1 MNSVH
6 DISVLIVAGGTGG
19 HISPGIALYEAFRD
33 AGVRTLFL
41 SGRRD
46 ARFSSLNDILPGDL
60 NLYRAPSFSKNPG
73 RLLLFPAAFAAAML
87 SVRKI
92 VRKNNVRA
100 VIGMGGYV
108 SAPAL
113 MAAKLMKVPL
123 FVCEQNSVPGKV
135 TRFFE
140 KYASRIYGTFR
151 GATEY
156 LTFKDRY
163 LLAGNPIRKKVLVEA
178 HRDEARKAFHLG
190 HSRKVVLVI
199 GGSQGAVRINE
210 LVFGLKK
217 DFSDEL
223 KNVGFIWSTGDFS
236 YQTYKEKINTEIDE
250 GSLYLSP
257 FIDRVGLAYRAADI
271 AISRSGAGVMMEL
284 AAMGVPS
291 IQIPYPHAADNHQD
305 RNADEFVQAGAAV
318 KIGNADAVPEKVM
331 PVLHDLMNNPRALER
346 MSKKAREVAMVNAAD
361 VIAKDI
367 VKEINAL
374 TPGPSPMG
382 RGENG
387 KK

>member
-1 MNSVH
+1 MNSMN

-19 HISPGIALYEAFRD
+19 HISPGIALYEAFQD
-33 AGVRTLFL
+33 AGVRALFL
-41 SGRRD
+41 SGKRD
-46 ARFSSLNDILPGDL
+46 ARFSSLNDIAADDL
-60 NLYRAPSFSKNPG
+60 RLYRAPSFSKNPG
-73 RLLLFPAAFAAAML
+73 KLLLFPVLFGAAIL

-100 VIGMGGYV
+100 IIGMGGYV

-113 MAAKLMKVPL
+113 MAAKLFKVPL

-140 KYASRIYGTFR
+140 KHAVRVFGTFR

-156 LTFKDRY
+156 LKFKDKY
-163 LLAGNPIRKKVLVEA
+163 LLAGNPIRKKVLVDAKKE
-178 HRDEARKAFHLG
+178 EARKTFHLG

-236 YQTYKEKINTEIDE
+236 YQTYKDKINTEIEE
-250 GSLYLSP
+250 GSVYLSP
-257 FIDRVGLAYRAADI
+257 FIDKVGLAYRAADV

-291 IQIPYPHAADNHQD
+291 IQIPYPFAADNHQD
-305 RNADEFVQAGAAV
+305 KNADEFVQAGAAV
-318 KIGNADAVPEKVM
+318 KVTNADAVPEKVM

-346 MSKKAREVAMVNAAD
+346 MSKKALDAAMVNAAET
-361 VIAKDI
+361 I
-367 VKEINAL
+367 VKEIVKHV
-374 TPGPSPMG
+374 S
-382 RGENG
+382 
-387 KK
+387 

>member
-1 MNSVH
+1 MSSMN

-19 HISPGIALYEAFRD
+19 HISPGIALYEAFRE
-33 AGVRTLFL
+33 AGVRALFL
-41 SGRRD
+41 SGKRD
-46 ARFSSLNDILPGDL
+46 ARFSSLNDIAREDL

-73 RLLLFPAAFAAAML
+73 KLLLFPAAFALAML
-87 SVRKI
+87 AVRKVI
-92 VRKNNVRA
+92 KKNNVRA

-123 FVCEQNSVPGKV
+123 FLCEQNSVPGKV
-135 TRFFE
+135 TKFFE
-140 KYASRIYGTFR
+140 KHAAMIFGTFR

-156 LTFKDRY
+156 LKFKEKY
-163 LLAGNPIRKKVLVEA
+163 VLAGNPIRKKVLVEA
-178 HRDEARKAFHLG
+178 FKEDARKTFHLG
-190 HSRKVVLVI
+190 HSKKVVLVI

-236 YQTYKEKINTEIDE
+236 YQEYKEKINTEIDE
-250 GSLYLSP
+250 GSVYLSP
-257 FIDRVGLAYRAADI
+257 FIDKVGLAYRAADI

-305 RNADEFVQAGAAV
+305 KNADEFVQAGAAV
-318 KIGNADAVPEKVM
+318 KINNTDAVPEKVM

-346 MSKKAREVAMVNAAD
+346 MSKKALEVAMVNAAETI
-361 VIAKDI
+361 VNEI
-367 VKEINAL
+367 VKEVNSAVK
-374 TPGPSPMG
+374 SPHP
-382 RGENG
+382 
-387 KK
+387 